1 MPGTLTPRSP
11 LFDPRRRR
19 LARVRLY
26 CNGSSIAS
34 IVIGCMILCGWLFR
48 IELLK
53 SAILGSASVDANTAL
68 GFIFL
73 GISLWSLLPDPPR
86 RTSRYWGLSFAAL
99 TASLGAITL
108 IEHLSGLN
116 LRIDRLF
123 FSPDL
128 AAVAAHSP
136 GRMPPITAPDFF
148 DARLGFA
155 LVGRGDARVAD
166 DESLRPIRGRHV
178 LERLHQRCQGDFQS
192 LLLLPSG
199 RADFA
204 RVVHG
209 ERSRFLCASQGGNRR
224 RFDGKL
230 LGSAMARRFL
240 PAVLV
245 VPIVAAWIRMRGQRS
260 ALFGTQLGLALNVT
274 MNVVTLSLLVWLNAR
289 QLNRAEQS
297 LQEIEEAKDVL
308 YTASLKDELT
318 GLYNRRGFLTF
329 AEEQIKLACSG
340 RRELLVVFAD
350 VDGLKGIN
358 DGYGHSEGDRAL
370 RKTAEVLLSVFRDT
384 DVVARLG
391 GDEFAVLALDCSPA
405 GLVRI
410 NAHFDKV
417 LRAVNNLRRALGAI
431 DQRRNPACRFET
443 PTLHRRPA
451 KQSGRHHV
459 RAKARKA
466 RSRLAACRKTS

>member
-136 GRMPPITAPDFF
+136 GRMPPITALTFL
-148 DARLGFA
+148 ALGLA
-155 LVGRGDARVAD
+155 
-166 DESLRPIRGRHV
+166 
-178 LERLHQRCQGDFQS
+178 
-192 LLLLPSG
+192 LLLLEEETRASQMMSLLGLFAGVMSLSG
-199 RADFA
+199 YINGARATFKVFSYSQVAVLTSLVLFMVSAAVFFA
-204 RVVHG
+204 RPKAG
-209 ERSRFLCASQGGNRR
+209 IAGDLT
-224 RFDGKL
+224 GKL

-370 RKTAEVLLSVFRDT
+370 RKSCRGAS
-384 DVVARLG
+384 
-391 GDEFAVLALDCSPA
+391 
-405 GLVRI
+405 
-410 NAHFDKV
+410 
-417 LRAVNNLRRALGAI
+417 LRVSRYRRGRA
-431 DQRRNPACRFET
+431 
-443 PTLHRRPA
+443 
-451 KQSGRHHV
+451 SGR
-459 RAKARKA
+459 R
-466 RSRLAACRKTS
+466 